1 MMPRTFDMP
10 GPRVRAPPV
19 QSQWRRD
26 NRMQKYMRWSAI
38 LAVLVLVLA
47 ACQNG
52 GGGTDPSPGDNGNGN
67 GNGDGGA
74 AEQCDADEFGCVEVA
89 EGEPIIL
96 GTALVISGPNST
108 LGLDTQ
114 YGAQVAAELRNEE
127 GGVLGRQIE
136 FDFQDDGCSAE
147 GGTAAAR
154 ALVSNPQVVAVI
166 GTSCSSAGVPAAE
179 ITSEAGYTM
188 VSPSNTAPS
197 LTAEDTHQPFSA
209 RTAHNDSVQGAAMAE
224 YACTELG
231 AESAA
236 TIHDGS
242 PYAEQLQQVFADE
255 FQEQCGGT
263 ITVQEAITVGQTDF
277 SALLE
282 SIGADAPDLLYY
294 PIFVAE
300 AALVTQQ
307 AAQTPGLENTQLAG
321 ADAAFTQDFVDAA
334 GGTAEG
340 MIMSG
345 PDLEFAGSFYEETF
359 KPKYTEISGE
369 AQPIQVF
376 HAHAFDA
383 VNIVLAAIEEVGIE
397 EGGTLYIPRTALRDA
412 VLGTSGHEGITGTLT
427 CTETGD
433 CADPAISVSEVQ
445 DGEFVRIWP

>member
-1 MMPRTFDMP
+1 
-10 GPRVRAPPV
+10 
-19 QSQWRRD
+19 
-26 NRMQKYMRWSAI
+26 MQKYMRWSAI

-47 ACQNG
+47 ACDTGGNG
-52 GGGTDPSPGDNGNGN
+52 ASPSPGDNGNGN
-67 GNGDGGA
+67 GSA
-74 AEQCDADEFGCVEVA
+74 AEVCDNDEFGCVEIG
-89 EGEPIIL
+89 EGEDIIL
-96 GTALVISGPNST
+96 GTALVITGPNAT

-114 YGAQVAAELRNEE
+114 YGAQVAAEMRNDE
-127 GGVLGRQIE
+127 GGVFDRNIA

-188 VSPSNTAPS
+188 ISPSNTAPS
-197 LTAEDTHQPFSA
+197 LTAEGTHQPFYA

-263 ITVQEAITVGQTDF
+263 ITIQEAITVGQTDF

-282 SIGADAPDLLYY
+282 GIGADAPDLLYY

-307 AAQTPGLENTQLAG
+307 AAQTPGLANTQLAG
-321 ADAAFTQDFVDAA
+321 ADAAFTQDFIDAA

-340 MIMSG
+340 MILSG
-345 PDLEFAGSFYEETF
+345 PDLEFAGSFYEEEF
-359 KPKYTEISGE
+359 KPKYTEITGE

-412 VLGTSGHEGITGTLT
+412 VLATSGFEGITGSLT

-433 CADPAISVSEVQ
+433 CADPAISVSRVE
-445 DGEFVRIWP
+445 GNSFNRIWP

>member
-1 MMPRTFDMP
+1 
-10 GPRVRAPPV
+10 
-19 QSQWRRD
+19 
-26 NRMQKYMRWSAI
+26 MQKYMRWSAI

-47 ACQNG
+47 ACTDNG
-52 GGGTDPSPGDNGNGN
+52 TGASPGDTPAATDDA
-67 GNGDGGA
+67 NGDGSA
-74 AEQCDADEFGCVEVA
+74 AEVCDADEFGCVEIG

-96 GTALVISGPNST
+96 GTSLVISGPNST

-114 YGAQVAAELRNEE
+114 YGAQVAAAFANED
-127 GGVLGRQIE
+127 GGLFGREID

-147 GGTAAAR
+147 GGTASAR
-154 ALVSNPQVVAVI
+154 ALVSNPEVVAVI

-179 ITSEAGYTM
+179 ITSEAGITM

-197 LTAEDTHQPFSA
+197 LTAEGTHQAFYA
-209 RTAHNDSVQGAAMAE
+209 RTAHNDSVQGAAMAQ
-224 YACTELG
+224 YACEEMG
-231 AESAA
+231 AETAA

-255 FQEQCGGT
+255 FVEQCGGT

-307 AAQTPGLENTQLAG
+307 AARTPGLENTQLAG
-321 ADAAFTQDFVDAA
+321 ADAAFTQDFIDAA
-334 GGTAEG
+334 GGTAED
-340 MIMSG
+340 MILSG
-345 PDLEFAGSFYEETF
+345 PDLEFAGSFYEEEF

-376 HAHAFDA
+376 HAHAYDA

-397 EGGTLYIPRTALRDA
+397 EMGTLYIPRTALRDA
-412 VLGTSGHEGITGTLT
+412 VLATSGFEGITGSLS
-427 CTETGD
+427 CTPTGD
-433 CADPAISVSEVQ
+433 CADPSISVSRVE
-445 DGEFVRIWP
+445 GNSFVRFWP